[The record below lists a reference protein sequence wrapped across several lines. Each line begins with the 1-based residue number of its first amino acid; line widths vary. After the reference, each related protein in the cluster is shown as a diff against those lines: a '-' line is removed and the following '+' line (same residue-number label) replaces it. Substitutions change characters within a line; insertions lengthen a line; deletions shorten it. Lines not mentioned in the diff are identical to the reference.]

1 MNSETRTGASRH
13 FVLAAGGTGGHL
25 IPAFALAAELDARGH
40 HVALA
45 RQVRQARREGDSV
58 PEPFLR
64 EAADR

>member
-40 HVALA
+40 HVALITDDA
-45 RQVRQARREGDSV
+45 G
-58 PEPFLR
+58 
-64 EAADR
+64 